1 MHGLE
6 SETAVGLEEADSPIK
21 VWCTIILLFSPC
33 GVLEGLYTVL
43 LEVHEQAIMV
53 KQNRP

>member
-1 MHGLE
+1 MLE
-6 SETAVGLEEADSPIK
+6 SETAVGLEEADSPNK

-33 GVLEGLYTVL
+33 GIVEGLYIVL
-43 LEVHEQAIMV
+43 LEVYEQAIMV